1 MRLKNESSLNSTS
14 LRSTNMSSPQS
25 LKLRDKTVEYSW
37 VQHYKEDHAGITYFL
52 FRYFSKVSVTVVSIC
67 FVSVSKSSGFCE

>member
-25 LKLRDKTVEYSW
+25 LKLSDTTVDTALHKDQESLTFCLDISL
-37 VQHYKEDHAGITYFL
+37 KFL
-52 FRYFSKVSVTVVSIC
+52 
-67 FVSVSKSSGFCE
+67 